1 MQSESRKRLLELLPK
16 IVFCL
21 IILQPL
27 LDILSFWTDHLSMGN
42 TLTLALRFAV
52 LVGFGLFGFLLSKR
66 KRAYLVLFAVYL
78 ILLIGHVY
86 ACTLRG
92 YRSPFA
98 DLTNFARVAQMPLF
112 AFCFITCLKQNR
124 RCYRAIEKGLTANFW
139 IITAALLISYIT
151 GTASATYEESGYGL
165 VGWFSLGNS
174 QCAILGILV
183 PVVLMLAYRERNFPL
198 FVLSAIAGFG
208 QLYMLGTRLAFL
220 SIFVCAAGLIVV
232 WILTHN
238 LAKKYISVLLV
249 VCALC
254 AATVK
259 ISPMYL
265 NQHQYEQAMA
275 GKQADAENMI
285 NNQKDLTPEERMR
298 GLKFVYHF
306 YNPRMC
312 MRFGTEPLMKAY
324 QYTDTVSEITATRY
338 QKIVFCRMLM
348 QEHPALSKYFGM
360 ELSRMHFHEYI
371 YDVENDFH
379 GVYFLLGL
387 VGLVCMITFLAYFIF
402 LIAKALITDF
412 RKYFTLEAGAFGIAF
427 CLTLL
432 NAYETSGM
440 LRRPN
445 ASFYLSVLLAVIYFM
460 VRLRVYPP
468 RQSKTKELKA

>member
-1 MQSESRKRLLELLPK
+1 MLSATRKRLTEALPA
-16 IVFCL
+16 IVFLL
-21 IILQPL
+21 IVLQPL
-27 LDILSFWTDHLSMGN
+27 LDIISYWTDRLLLGN
-42 TLTLALRFAV
+42 SFTLALRFLV
-52 LVGFGLFGFLLSKR
+52 LVGFGLFGFLISKR
-66 KRAYLVLFAVYL
+66 KRAYLVLAVVYL
-78 ILLIGHVY
+78 ILLIGHIF
-86 ACTLRG
+86 ACTQRG
-92 YRSPFA
+92 FRSPFT

-124 RCYRAIEKGLTANFW
+124 RCYRAMEKGLAASFW
-139 IITAALLISYIT
+139 IITAALIVSYLT

-174 QCAILGILV
+174 QCAILSILV
-183 PVVLMLAYRERNFPL
+183 PVVLTMAYRERNLPL
-198 FVLSAIAGFG
+198 FIISAIAGFG

-220 SIFVCAAGLIVV
+220 SIFVCAFGLILV
-232 WILTHN
+232 WILTRN
-238 LAKKYISVLLV
+238 LSKKYAAVLLA

-254 AATVK
+254 AATIK

-275 GKQADAENMI
+275 GKQVDAETMI
-285 NNQKDLTPEERMR
+285 HSQEGQEPDDRMR
-298 GLKFVYHF
+298 GLQFVYHF

-312 MRFGTEPLMKAY
+312 MRFGTERLMKSY

-348 QEHPALSKYFGM
+348 EEHPTISRFFGM
-360 ELSRMHFHEYI
+360 ELSRMQFHDYI

-379 GVYFLLGL
+379 GIYFLMGWIGLACMVLFLG
-387 VGLVCMITFLAYFIF
+387 YFVLLIF
-402 LIAKALITDF
+402 KALFTDL
-412 RKYFTLEAGAFGIAF
+412 RRYFTPEAGAFGIGF

-445 ASFYLSVLLAVIYFM
+445 ASFYLSVLLAIIYYL
-460 VRLRVYPP
+460 VCLRVYPP
-468 RQSKTKELKA
+468 KQVKTKELKA